1 MSLAVL
7 QPFTKMFF
15 HIVSRLRSNDF
26 SRVTGLYS
34 DVFSYCFGLNYIYS
48 RK

>member
-1 MSLAVL
+1 MTLAES
-7 QPFTKMFF
+7 QAFTQMIF

-34 DVFSYCFGLNYIYS
+34 DDFSYCFEVTLQ
-48 RK
+48 